1 MTGRAEPVNIRLPLP
16 EVGPLRRM
24 GRRVLIALVL
34 LAVMF
39 LAVAVD
45 LDGYKDN
52 NREHLTLLGALY
64 YATVSLSTTGYGD
77 IVPVSDSAR
86 LVNILVVT
94 PLRVAFLV
102 VLIGTTFE
110 VLTERTRQQWRL
122 TRWRSALRAHTVVV
136 GYGTKGRSAIDTL
149 VRSGVPVDR
158 IVVVDRSPDL
168 IREAA
173 SDGYAGVVG
182 DATRSS
188 VLRQASAGAAAHIIV
203 AADRDDTAVLV
214 TLTARQLSPDAMIA
228 VSVREAENGPLV
240 RQSGAT
246 SVITSSE
253 AAGRLLGVATTH
265 PEISDTMAELLVP
278 GEGLDIVERPPG
290 PVEVGRPPAECDAL
304 IVAILR
310 AGRKYHYDEV
320 ATIERDDLLVV
331 ITT

>member
-1 MTGRAEPVNIRLPLP
+1 MTGRLEPANVRLPLP

-24 GRRVLIALVL
+24 GRRVLIALAL

-39 LAVAVD
+39 VAVAVD

-52 NREHLTLLGALY
+52 NHESLDLLGALY

-77 IVPVSDSAR
+77 IVPVSDTAR
-86 LVNILVVT
+86 IVNILVVT

-122 TRWRSALRAHTVVV
+122 TRWRSTLRAHTVVV

-149 VRSGVPVDR
+149 VRNGVPVGQ
-158 IVVVDRSPDL
+158 IVVVDRNSEL
-168 IREAA
+168 VKEATA
-173 SDGYAGVVG
+173 DGYAGVLG

-188 VLRQASAGAAAHIIV
+188 VLRHASAGAASHIIV

-214 TLTARQLSPDAMIA
+214 TLTARQLNKDAVIA

-253 AAGRLLGVATTH
+253 AAGRLLGVATTN
-265 PEISDTMAELLVP
+265 PEISDTMSELLVP
-278 GEGLDIVERPPG
+278 GEGLDIVERAPTAG
-290 PVEVGRPPAECDAL
+290 EVGKPPAECDAL

-310 AGRKYHYDEV
+310 AGRKYHYDQV
-320 ATIERDDLLVV
+320 TTIEAGDLLVV